1 MSKTLYVGN
10 LPWTTTQK
18 DLLEF
23 FSDEAQVLDAR
34 IITDRE
40 TGRSRGF
47 GFIEVEDG
55 EAEKLIETMN
65 GKSMGGRELIVNEA
79 KPRPNETGLT

>member
-18 DLLEF
+18 DLMEF

-47 GFIEVEDG
+47 GFIEVEDD
-55 EAEKLIETMN
+55 EIEKMIESMN

-79 KPRPNETGLT
+79 KPRPIED